1 MNIVKENKDAL
12 NAVLKL
18 KIVKTDY
25 NDRVETILKDYRKKA
40 KFDGFR
46 PGMVPVGMV
55 KKMYGKHVLM
65 EELNKMVSESLSK
78 FIIDEKL
85 HLLGDPLPN
94 LDDRS
99 PLDLDNQEEFEFS
112 FDIGLAPEF
121 EVQLEKNKSYPYYKI
136 IAEEKVIEDQI
147 SRHASRYSTIIQAE
161 DASEKAMLKGDIA
174 QLDEQGNIL
183 EDGIAKDSVI
193 ISPAVIR
200 DEDEKKKFITA
211 KKGNS
216 IDFDIKKAF
225 PNNTEISSMLS
236 IPKET
241 AETLSGSF
249 RYTINEITEY
259 IPHEINEDLFKSVYG
274 EEVKTEAEF
283 RSRIKEEIE
292 RFYIKE
298 SDFKFLLDIKDGL
311 IDSLNFDLP
320 EAFLKR
326 WLVATNKELTEDR
339 VEKEYPL
346 FTKDL
351 KWQLI
356 KEKIIRA
363 NEINVEE
370 EEVLASAKE
379 ALLLQFQ
386 QYGLSSIPDEH
397 LTNYAKET
405 LKKEEEKRKFYEKKY
420 EDKVIEFLKEAVT
433 LTDKEITP
441 EDFNK
446 LFAEETRKEHEHVH
460 DESCNHDH

>member
-18 KIVKTDY
+18 KIVKSDY
-25 NDRVETILKDYRKKA
+25 NDRVETVLKDYRKKA

-46 PGMVPVGMV
+46 PGMVPTGMV

-65 EELNKMVSESLSK
+65 EELNKMVSEGLSQ
-78 FIIDEKL
+78 FITDEKL

-94 LDDRS
+94 FDDHS

-121 EVQLEKNKSYPYYKI
+121 EVNLEKKVSYPYYRI
-136 IAEEKVIEDQI
+136 IAEEKIIEDQVG
-147 SRHASRYSTIIQAE
+147 RYASRYSTMIQAE
-161 DASEKAMLKGDIA
+161 ESSEKAMLKGDVA
-174 QLDEQGNIL
+174 QLDENGNIL
-183 EDGIAKDSVI
+183 ETGITKDAVV

-200 DEDEKKKFITA
+200 DEEEKKKFVTA
-211 KKGNS
+211 KKGNT
-216 IDFDIKKAF
+216 IDFDIRKAF
-225 PNNTEISSMLS
+225 PNDTEISSMLS
-236 IPKET
+236 ISKDAAIE
-241 AETLSGSF
+241 LNGSF
-249 RYTINEITEY
+249 RITINEITEY

-274 EEVKTEAEF
+274 EDVKTLEEF
-283 RSRIKEEIE
+283 KVRIKEEIE
-292 RFYIKE
+292 KFYVKE

-311 IDSLNFDLP
+311 SDSLNFDLP
-320 EAFLKR
+320 ETFLKR
-326 WLVATNKELTEDR
+326 WLVATNKELTEER

-356 KEKIIRA
+356 KEKIIRT
-363 NEINVEE
+363 NEIKVDE

-405 LKKEEEKRKFYEKKY
+405 LKKDEERRKFFEKKY
-420 EDKVIEFLKEAVT
+420 EDKVIDFLKGAVT

-446 LFAEETRKEHEHVH
+446 LFATEEHEEHEHIH
-460 DESCNHDH
+460 DENCNHDH